1 MLSTSISTMSTGT
14 TLKSASLDEA
24 KSYLQSQTDVK
35 VPYIGLVRSYSER
48 FGIDYRLVLAL
59 IKQESRF
66 REGDVSTRGASGLMQ
81 IMPLTSSEINER
93 LDLGSIELPE
103 ENLHAGIYY
112 FSSLL
117 RLFESSAYRDRI
129 CLSLAA
135 YNAGPSRIY
144 DAQELAAYIG
154 EDPNTWQGI
163 KNTLP
168 LLSKRYYT
176 LHQSVW
182 PDGRPKNGYFGG
194 WKQTLVYV
202 GNVIENYD
210 NYQRMFR

>member
-1 MLSTSISTMSTGT
+1 MSSGRPLKGTISDEDTSAYAVVT
-14 TLKSASLDEA
+14 AP
-24 KSYLQSQTDVK
+24 K
-35 VPYIGLVRSYSER
+35 VPYLGLVRSYSDR
-48 FGIDYRLVLAL
+48 FGIDYRLILAV

-66 REGDVSTRGASGLMQ
+66 EEGGISSKGAYGLMQ
-81 IMPLTSSEINER
+81 IMPVTSSDINDK
-93 LDLGSIELPE
+93 LDLGSLALPE

-117 RLFESSAYRDRI
+117 RLFESSTHRDRI

-182 PDGRPKNGYFGG
+182 QDGKPRNGYFGG
-194 WKQTLVYV
+194 SKQTLAYV
-202 GNVIENYD
+202 DNVMGNYD
-210 NYQRMFR
+210 TYQRMFR